1 MKTTIIQ
8 NIRTQTQGMEV
19 QGTGTILEYLAEQ
32 GQIYQEGNQDKHNHS
47 ELGLGRKQIWADI
60 GYSAKYSGYAAQRN
74 PILLVYTVLYMVGV
88 IRYPVQSYSQY

>member
-8 NIRTQTQGMEV
+8 NIRTQTQEMEV

-47 ELGLGRKQIWADI
+47 ELG
-60 GYSAKYSGYAAQRN
+60 
-74 PILLVYTVLYMVGV
+74 
-88 IRYPVQSYSQY
+88 